1 MTSAPL
7 LLSSLLLLGVANGS
21 PIAAANLLKDRFS
34 WPLDGGRKLPDGQP
48 LFGSSKTIRGVVVS
62 ICSTTIVALVL
73 GLEWTLGIGVAV
85 TAMAG
90 DLFSSFLKRRLRLK
104 PHAQAFGL
112 DQLPEAL
119 FPLFFMQDSLGLS
132 WSEIVVLLVA
142 FLALQLVLSRLLFR
156 LGVRDRPY

>member
-7 LLSSLLLLGVANGS
+7 LMSILLLLGVANGS
-21 PIAAANLLKDRFS
+21 PIVAANLLKERFS
-34 WPLDGGRKLPDGQP
+34 WPLDGGRKLADGQP
-48 LFGSSKTIRGVVVS
+48 VFGSSKTIRGVVAS
-62 ICSTTIVALVL
+62 ICSTTIAALVV
-73 GLEWTLGIGVAV
+73 GFDWTLGIGVAV

-104 PHAQAFGL
+104 PQAQAFGL

-119 FPLFFMQDSLGLS
+119 LPLLFIQDSLSLS
-132 WSEIVVLLVA
+132 WSEIVVLLTA
-142 FLALQLVLSRLLFR
+142 FLSLQLVLSRLLFR